1 MPIVTRRFARTEKG
15 HAEIAERRKNLRGK
29 LRTILFLVDPGK
41 SLEEI
46 SLQAAQI
53 GAPDDAL
60 AQLVA
65 EGYITEIGG
74 AAGAAATP
82 PPLPGG
88 DDTGDELQRFRVA
101 KAFMND
107 TIVDALGIR
116 AFVFT
121 LRLERCATRE
131 DLAGLLTDY
140 ATALVKKLDRAEA
153 GVLVQRTREL
163 LKVS

>member
-46 SLQAAQI
+46 SQQAAQI

-60 AQLVA
+60 AQLIA

-74 AAGAAATP
+74 AAGAAAP
-82 PPLPGG
+82 PALSGG
-88 DDTGDELQRFRVA
+88 DDTGDELERFRVA

-131 DLAGLLTDY
+131 DLSGLLTDY
-140 ATALVKKLDRAEA
+140 ATTLVKKLDRAEA
-153 GVLVQRTREL
+153 SVLVQRTREL

>member
-46 SLQAAQI
+46 SQQAAQI
-53 GAPDDAL
+53 GAPDDAI

-74 AAGAAATP
+74 TVGAA
-82 PPLPGG
+82 LPEVSAGG
-88 DDTGDELQRFRVA
+88 DDTDDELERFRVA

-153 GVLVQRTREL
+153 SVLVQRTREL